1 MEAPGLGTEQGPPD
15 QPQDREPPLAFT
27 CTVSWAP
34 CTVVL
39 QVRAARMRTWPW
51 EKTRH
56 GGLQSLRERVGEGSK
71 GFNHHPARA
80 SRGSSVQ
87 STAEAGVD
95 LDGSQ
100 PPPPACGGGGQGQGG
115 VKGLCVGKPGLK
127 SSYKETS
134 SWSGEPVTQKPALG
148 RLRPPPKHRWGR
160 WVCSTPPL
168 SHFQPAT
175 ALPVTPAGGLEADP
189 GGGRAHPLP
198 LAPAPGPLTSLQ
210 LHQLPTAAGSLQRV
224 A

>member
-80 SRGSSVQ
+80 SRGPSVQ

-148 RLRPPPKHRWGR
+148 SAAAPPQTQMGALGVQH
-160 WVCSTPPL
+160 PP
-168 SHFQPAT
+168 T
-175 ALPVTPAGGLEADP
+175 
-189 GGGRAHPLP
+189 
-198 LAPAPGPLTSLQ
+198 LT
-210 LHQLPTAAGSLQRV
+210 LPTSNCSPSNASGGP
-224 A
+224 